1 MSRRLPSGL
10 EALTELALDLRWTWN
25 HATDRL
31 WSALDPVTWE
41 LTRNPWIILHNVPGQ
56 RLQELAADGEFQRLL
71 ASIIEDRRSYQ
82 GLPLSSSPLTAY
94 FSMEFGI
101 GEALPL
107 YAGGLGVLAG
117 DHLKAA
123 SDRGVPLVG
132 VGLLYQEGYFRQ
144 ALDARGR
151 QHELYPY
158 NDPTALPI
166 QPAVADG
173 GSWLRIAVDLPG
185 RTLWLRAWQ
194 AVVGRVTLYLLDS
207 NVPVNDP
214 VDRGITG
221 KLYDAD
227 AETRLCQE
235 IALGIGGWRLLDT
248 LGLKVGACHLNEGH
262 AALAVL
268 ERARSAMK
276 ALGLSFTAALWATRA
291 GTIFTS
297 HTPVAA
303 GFDAFSPDLLA
314 KYFPDGRGYLA
325 ELGIGLQRLLGLG
338 RIDPGDRA
346 EPFRPAY
353 LAIRGAGHVNA
364 VSRLHGQT
372 CRRLFQPLF
381 PRWPEVEVPVDHVTN
396 GVHVPSWD
404 SRWSDELWT
413 AACGRER
420 WRCAPEQ
427 LGPVIEGLDD
437 GALWAAR
444 GRARAELVERA
455 RSRLARQVA
464 RRGASADGVEAVSRL
479 LDPDILTVG
488 FARRFADYKRP
499 NLLLRDQERLRR
511 LLTDERLP
519 VQLLVAGKA
528 HPADEGAGWCCPCV
542 RRCGRRPGCSASEP
556 PASDWYGS
564 VHPCRRDSSPP
575 PALAPR

>member
-1 MSRRLPSGL
+1 MSRRLPSEL

-41 LTRNPWIILHNVPGQ
+41 LTRNPWSILQNVPGE
-56 RLQELAADGEFQRLL
+56 RLRALAADVEFQRLL
-71 ASIIEDRRSYQ
+71 ATIVEDRRSYQ
-82 GLPLSSSPLTAY
+82 GIPMASSPLTAY

-107 YAGGLGVLAG
+107 YAGGLGVLTG

-123 SDRGVPLVG
+123 SDLGVPLVG

-144 ALDARGR
+144 ALDAGGR

-166 QPAVADG
+166 QPAVAEG

-227 AETRLCQE
+227 PETRLCQE

-248 LGLKVGACHLNEGH
+248 LGVKVGACHLNEGH

-276 ALGLSFTAALWATRA
+276 ALGLSFSAALWATRA

-303 GFDAFSPDLLA
+303 GFDVFSPDLLA
-314 KYFPDGRGYLA
+314 KYFPEGRGYLA
-325 ELGIGLQRLLGLG
+325 ELGISFQRLLGFG
-338 RIDPGDRA
+338 RIDPGDHA

-353 LAIRGAGHVNA
+353 LAIRGAGRVNG
-364 VSRLHGQT
+364 VSRLHGET
-372 CRRLFQPLF
+372 CRRLFQPMF

-420 WRCAPEQ
+420 WRCSPEQ
-427 LGPVIEGLDD
+427 LGPVMERLDD
-437 GALWAAR
+437 GALWSAR
-444 GRARAELVERA
+444 GRARAELVESGPGPAGAPGRA
-455 RSRLARQVA
+455 A
-464 RRGASADGVEAVSRL
+464 RRQR
-479 LDPDILTVG
+479 
-488 FARRFADYKRP
+488 
-499 NLLLRDQERLRR
+499 
-511 LLTDERLP
+511 
-519 VQLLVAGKA
+519 
-528 HPADEGAGWCCPCV
+528 GW
-542 RRCGRRPGCSASEP
+542 G
-556 PASDWYGS
+556 
-564 VHPCRRDSSPP
+564 
-575 PALAPR
+575 